1 VSNFEFVFS
10 LLSILLGL
18 ALAAVLGGFARVLKM
33 RPRIRIGWGTG
44 LLATWVTTETIIFWQ
59 VIWQVRDALPAR
71 PQPLFAGFIIT
82 ALYYFAAASV
92 FPDDLAGRADLDDF
106 FMQEKAKVI
115 GALIAALALSL
126 LLWWAYLGSRIWNIV
141 EWYDVVA
148 MALIL
153 GLGPVALLARRRK
166 VAIAVLAILVVS
178 DLMDPI
184 WALVL
189 PK

>member
-18 ALAAVLGGFARVLKM
+18 ALAAVLGGAARVMKV

-44 LLATWVTTETIIFWQ
+44 LLATWVTTEIVIFWQ
-59 VIWQVRDALPAR
+59 VIWQLRDALPAR
-71 PQPLFAGFIIT
+71 AQPLFAGFVIT

-92 FPDDLAGRADLDDF
+92 FPDDLPGRTDLDDF

-126 LLWWAYLGSRIWNIV
+126 LLWLAYLGSKV
-141 EWYDVVA
+141 SDVVQWFDVIG
-148 MALIL
+148 MGLIFVA
-153 GLGPVALLARRRK
+153 GPVALLARRRR
-166 VAIAVLAILVVS
+166 VAVAALAILVVN
-178 DLMDPI
+178 DLLDPI
-184 WALVL
+184 WALVM
-189 PK
+189 PR